1 MAKMLKMAVMV
12 KYLEVQYLVN
22 PVSSV
27 QQDLP
32 DHKEPQARKDHEDP
46 KVNLESKER
55 MEIKEHPVF
64 KDRLDCK
71 DLVRF

>member
-1 MAKMLKMAVMV
+1 MLKMAVMV
-12 KYLEVQYLVN
+12 RYLEVQYLVN

-27 QQDLP
+27 QQDLL

-55 MEIKEHPVF
+55 TEI

-71 DLVRF
+71 DQVRF